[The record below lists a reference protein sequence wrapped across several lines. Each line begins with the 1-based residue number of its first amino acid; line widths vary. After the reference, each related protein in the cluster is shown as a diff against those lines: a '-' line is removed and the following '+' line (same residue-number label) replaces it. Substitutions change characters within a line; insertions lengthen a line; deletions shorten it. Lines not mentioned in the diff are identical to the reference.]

1 MADPLETE
9 KMREQAQ
16 MNKQI
21 EKDLKQDRKRNKEK
35 HKILLLGCGEA
46 GKVIPY

>member
-1 MADPLETE
+1 MTDPLETE

-46 GKVIPY
+46 GKVIA